1 MGPCHSEQLEFFSC
15 GQILQ
20 DEEQEELNPA
30 QIFLILQVKE
40 TFPTVCVQIASFFF
54 KFKFI
59 YFNWRLFGSQKGS
72 DVNRPSSVTP
82 ILATRCACTYGR

>member
-1 MGPCHSEQLEFFSC
+1 MGPCQSEQLEFVSC

-54 KFKFI
+54 LI
-59 YFNWRLFGSQKGS
+59 
-72 DVNRPSSVTP
+72 
-82 ILATRCACTYGR
+82 

>member
-1 MGPCHSEQLEFFSC
+1 MKEILEKNLNLKNKSKSELNLTNLTWGRTQMGPCHSEQLEFVSC

-54 KFKFI
+54 LI
-59 YFNWRLFGSQKGS
+59 
-72 DVNRPSSVTP
+72 
-82 ILATRCACTYGR
+82 